1 MENIKE
7 FILTKKI
14 AIISLVISLVL
25 SLFVL
30 YTPKIV
36 SSDDLSK
43 FSSVR
48 ASAHI
53 AEISKKPH
61 SYYNQVELEE
71 VRVYIE
77 DTLEEYLGKTN
88 VRRDLYDVNSMKTI
102 LNEDLKYPVVNIMGK
117 LQGESDLGILLVSHY
132 DSRGHIG
139 RFGELGQSYGA
150 MDDGYG
156 VSTML
161 ELAFIFKELNPK
173 NSIYFL
179 FTDAEEVGLYGAKL
193 AAQDKNVM
201 DDVKF
206 VMNLES
212 RGQYGPSYMFETSNN
227 NKKVIDLYKHAKFPV
242 TYSMATAVYSVMPNF
257 TDFTP
262 FMEQNIPGMNFANLA
277 GLDYYHS
284 PLDSYEKISMTT
296 IQHMGSQVEP
306 IIREFISNSKYVED
320 NYFTSS
326 NDQVFFTLFPNVFVS
341 YTNTAAIIILILLI
355 ISFALLTVLKVKD
368 NTLKLEVVKV
378 NLPKSLLLSV
388 IILISSYLFSNIIAF
403 LGKVPFSLF
412 YVRVTGIEIFVLIF
426 MLLVILIL
434 VKCIKKTNENN
445 IIYIGLT
452 INLFLSII
460 TTIFLPGASFLFTI
474 STIVGI
480 IILVSDYFNN
490 KLLKHGLLIISYLI
504 ILLIIVPLL
513 YSFYMALTVGGLVIL
528 VLLLILSSSIFIP
541 AIIKQFKIGDDL
553 KCEQVI

>member
-1 MENIKE
+1 MENIKS
-7 FILTKKI
+7 FILTKKV
-14 AIISLVISLVL
+14 AIISLTISLVL

-61 SYYNQVELEE
+61 SYYDQVELEE

-77 DTLEEYLGKTN
+77 NTLEDYLGITN
-88 VRRDLYDVNSMKTI
+88 VRRDSYDVHSMKTI

-117 LQGESDLGILLVSHY
+117 LQGKSDLGILLVSHY

-161 ELAFIFKELNPK
+161 ELAFIFKELNPE

-193 AAQDKNVM
+193 AAQDNNVM
-201 DDVKF
+201 DNVRF

-212 RGQYGPSYMFETSNN
+212 RGQFGPSYMFETSNN
-227 NKKVIDLYKHAKFPV
+227 NKKVIELYKHAKFPV

-262 FMEQNIPGMNFANLA
+262 FMDKNVPGMNFANLA

-306 IIREFISNSKYVED
+306 ILREFISDSKYVEN
-320 NYFTSS
+320 NYFDATS
-326 NDQVFFTLFPNVFVS
+326 DQVFFTLFPNVFVS
-341 YTNTAAIIILILLI
+341 YTNTAAIVILALVVIA
-355 ISFALLTVLKVKD
+355 FALTTFLKVKD
-368 NTLKLEVVKV
+368 QTLEKDVLKKS
-378 NLPKSLLLSV
+378 LPKSLLLTIV
-388 IILISSYLFSNIIAF
+388 ILITSYLFSNIVAF

-426 MLLVILIL
+426 MLLVVLTL
-434 VKCIKKTNENN
+434 VKYIRKTKVNN
-445 IIYIGLT
+445 ILYIGLAF
-452 INLFLSII
+452 NLVLSIL
-460 TTIFLPGASFLFTI
+460 TTFLLPGASFLFTI
-474 STIVGI
+474 STIVGMI
-480 IILVSDYFNN
+480 VLVSDYFNN
-490 KLLKHGLLIISYLI
+490 NYLKHSLLIFSYLI
-504 ILLIIVPLL
+504 SLLIIVPLL

-528 VLLLILSSSIFIP
+528 VLLLILNASIFLP
-541 AIIKQFKIGDDL
+541 AIIKQFEIGEDL
-553 KCEQVI
+553 SASK